1 MYLKRPKKMAN
12 HTRPLIR
19 KKRNAPI
26 PIFFTQPHRFDFGVS
41 VVSFCIVLSIIC
53 GLRIQRK
60 YEKVLLF
67 DQGYIGYPPDYLP
80 VDIFYLDHCYI
91 YIKRGWR
98 TLIGSVPAHYLNFF
112 RPDIFF
118 LPDKRSVPVKNLE
131 RLNRTNGRSRI
142 QRKQII
148 VPVSIG

>member
-26 PIFFTQPHRFDFGVS
+26 HIFFTQPHRFEFGVS
-41 VVSFCIVLSIIC
+41 VVSFCIVLFIIC
-53 GLRIQRK
+53 GLRILRK

-91 YIKRGWR
+91 HIKRGWR
-98 TLIGSVPAHYLNFF
+98 TLIGSIPSHNLCFF
-112 RPDIFF
+112 RSDVFF
-118 LPDKRSVPVKNLE
+118 LPDQGSIPVKNLE
-131 RLNRTNGRSRI
+131 RLNRTNGRSWI
-142 QRKQII
+142 QREKII
-148 VPVSIG
+148 VPITIR

>member
-19 KKRNAPI
+19 KNKNAPI
-26 PIFFTQPHRFDFGVS
+26 PIFFTQPHRFVFGVF

-91 YIKRGWR
+91 HIKRGWR
-98 TLIGSVPAHYLNFF
+98 TLIGSVPSHKIGRASCREGAH
-112 RPDIFF
+112 
-118 LPDKRSVPVKNLE
+118 E
-131 RLNRTNGRSRI
+131 NRAGGA
-142 QRKQII
+142 
-148 VPVSIG
+148 V